1 MQVENIFFVKKCFGQ
16 IRSRYIFLF
25 PNYVLH
31 RLDTRLLER
40 KILIIKNRSF
50 FSSNILIRH
59 LTFKSDVNIKQTF
72 ERLLKILRKK
82 CSYLDKHRVC
92 LRPCLRW
99 LTVCCLSTFKILCW
113 NSRSLKKKV
122 SIVLISNC
130 NCYH

>member
-1 MQVENIFFVKKCFGQ
+1 MSSLLQTAQIKTFQIENTNTKQNSNYNKYFNVTSLKCKLKTFFFKYFGQ
-16 IRSRYIFLF
+16 ICSRNIFSF

-72 ERLLKILRKK
+72 ERLLKIFQKMFL
-82 CSYLDKHRVC
+82 
-92 LRPCLRW
+92 P
-99 LTVCCLSTFKILCW
+99 
-113 NSRSLKKKV
+113 
-122 SIVLISNC
+122 
-130 NCYH
+130 